1 MAEQVDYDALREAEE
16 YGFETLDRLEAAV
29 QDCPLCRLSHAR
41 TNAVPGEGP
50 TDAEIMFVGEGPGF
64 HEDRQGRPFVGAAG
78 KYLEELLESIGL
90 TRDDVYITNVVKCR
104 PPENR
109 DPRSDEVEA
118 CRPYLDR
125 QIKLMD
131 RKMVI
136 TLGRHSMNLFLSEE
150 AKISQVHGRP
160 RKIGGI
166 VYYPVYHPAAG
177 LHQPR
182 WKSIIEEDF
191 ERILEVLAQAPQ
203 MRDEE
208 PPEDAEQLSLF

>member
-1 MAEQVDYDALREAEE
+1 MLSE
-16 YGFETLDRLEAAV
+16 LENAV
-29 QDCPLCRLSHAR
+29 RACGLCGLSQAR

-50 TDAEIMFVGEGPGF
+50 ANADIMLVGEGPGF

-78 KYLEELLESIGL
+78 QYLEELLASIGL
-90 TRDDVYITNVVKCR
+90 TREDVYITNVVKCR
-104 PPENR
+104 PPQNR
-109 DPRSDEVEA
+109 DPLPEEIEA

-125 QIKLMD
+125 QIELIRPKLI
-131 RKMVI
+131 V
-136 TLGRHSMNLFLSEE
+136 TLGRFSMNLFMPE
-150 AKISQVHGRP
+150 AQISKVHGRP
-160 RKIGGI
+160 RKIQGV

-191 ERILEVLAQAPQ
+191 KRIPEVLTEAANL
-203 MRDEE
+203 RDEE

>member
-1 MAEQVDYDALREAEE
+1 MTEQFAMLSE
-16 YGFETLDRLEAAV
+16 LENAV
-29 QDCPLCRLSHAR
+29 RACGLCGLSQAR

-50 TDAEIMFVGEGPGF
+50 ANADIMLVGEGPGF

-78 KYLEELLESIGL
+78 QYLEELLASIGL
-90 TRDDVYITNVVKCR
+90 TREDVYITNVVKCR
-104 PPENR
+104 PPQNR
-109 DPRSDEVEA
+109 DPLPEEIEA

-125 QIKLMD
+125 QIELIRPKLI
-131 RKMVI
+131 V
-136 TLGRHSMNLFLSEE
+136 TLGRFSMNLFMPE
-150 AKISQVHGRP
+150 AQISKVHGRP
-160 RKIGGI
+160 RKIQGV

-191 ERILEVLAQAPQ
+191 KRIPEVLTEAANL
-203 MRDEE
+203 RDEE

>member
-1 MAEQVDYDALREAEE
+1 MAEQ
-16 YGFETLDRLEAAV
+16 FETLGELETAV
-29 QDCPLCRLSHAR
+29 KACRLCSLSESR

-50 TDAEIMFVGEGPGF
+50 TNAKIMFVGEGPGF

-78 KYLEELLESIGL
+78 QYLEELLASIGL
-90 TRDDVYITNVVKCR
+90 TREDVYITNVVKCR
-104 PPENR
+104 PPQNR
-109 DPRSDEVEA
+109 DPLPNEIET

-125 QIKLMD
+125 QIELIQPKLI
-131 RKMVI
+131 V
-136 TLGRHSMNLFLSEE
+136 TLGRFSMNLFMPD
-150 AKISQVHGRP
+150 AKISEAHGKP
-160 RKIGGI
+160 RKIRGI

-191 ERILEVLAQAPQ
+191 KRIPEVIAQAAHL
-203 MRDEE
+203 RDEE

>member
-1 MAEQVDYDALREAEE
+1 MAEEFDFDALSEADHFDFDSLE
-16 YGFETLDRLEAAV
+16 RLEAAV
-29 QDCPLCRLSHAR
+29 RVCPMCRLSGSR

-50 TDAEIMFVGEGPGF
+50 NDAEIMFIGEGPGF

-78 KYLEELLESIGL
+78 NYLEELLASIGM
-90 TRDDVYITNVVKCR
+90 TRDDVYITNIVKCR

-109 DPRSDEVEA
+109 DPMADEVEA
-118 CRPYLDR
+118 CKPYLDR
-125 QIKLMD
+125 QIELIQPTII
-131 RKMVI
+131 V
-136 TLGRHSMNLFLSEE
+136 TLGRHSMNLFLSED
-150 AKISQVHGRP
+150 AKISQVHGKP

-182 WKSIIEEDF
+182 WKSMIEEDF
-191 ERILEVLAQAPQ
+191 ERIPEVLTEAPD
-203 MRDEE
+203 MPDEE

>member
-1 MAEQVDYDALREAEE
+1 MLSE
-16 YGFETLDRLEAAV
+16 LENAV
-29 QDCPLCRLSHAR
+29 RACGLCGLSQAR

-50 TDAEIMFVGEGPGF
+50 ANADIMLVGEGPGF

-78 KYLEELLESIGL
+78 QYLEELLASIGL
-90 TRDDVYITNVVKCR
+90 TREDVYITNVVKCR
-104 PPENR
+104 PPQNR
-109 DPRSDEVEA
+109 DPLPEEIEA

-125 QIKLMD
+125 QIELIRPKLT
-131 RKMVI
+131 V
-136 TLGRHSMNLFLSEE
+136 TLGRFSMNLFMPE
-150 AKISQVHGRP
+150 AQISKVHGRP
-160 RKIGGI
+160 RKIQGV

-191 ERILEVLAQAPQ
+191 KRIPEVLTEAANL
-203 MRDEE
+203 RDEE